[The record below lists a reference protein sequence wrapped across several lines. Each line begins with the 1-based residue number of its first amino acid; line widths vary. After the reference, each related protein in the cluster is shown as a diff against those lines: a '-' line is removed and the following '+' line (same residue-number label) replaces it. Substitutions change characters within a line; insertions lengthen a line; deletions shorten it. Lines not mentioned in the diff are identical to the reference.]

1 MDTTELPYI
10 HSRWV
15 LYSPRELDVVECGM
29 LLAVQETGV
38 EAGMH
43 SAAVITDGILHFS
56 STSLYAQH
64 TVHRA
69 FNI

>member
-1 MDTTELPYI
+1 M
-10 HSRWV
+10 
-15 LYSPRELDVVECGM
+15 YSPRELDVVECGM

-43 SAAVITDGILHFS
+43 SAAVITDGILDFS

-64 TVHRA
+64 TTHITQHTAHNTAHRTHY
-69 FNI
+69 FQ